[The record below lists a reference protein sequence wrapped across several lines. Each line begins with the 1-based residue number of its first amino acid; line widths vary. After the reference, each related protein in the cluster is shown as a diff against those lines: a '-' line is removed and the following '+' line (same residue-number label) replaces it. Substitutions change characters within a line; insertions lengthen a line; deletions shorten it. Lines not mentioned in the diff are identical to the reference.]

1 MAQEKGRHE
10 SELKVAC
17 IQMEPIIGEKAANL
31 KNSLAM
37 ITTAAKEG
45 AKLIVLPELAN
56 SGYVFE
62 TREEAF
68 SLAEPV
74 PGGPT
79 CDAWIEI
86 AARHGVYLVAGIT
99 ERDGNALYNSSVVIG
114 PDGYIGTFRKVHLW
128 NEENLFFERGNLG
141 FPVFHT
147 PIGRIGTFIC
157 YDGWFPESYRL
168 CALQGADIICVPT
181 NWVPIPGQDPKRE
194 AMANIL
200 CMAAAHSNSVFIAA
214 ADRVGT
220 ERGQLF
226 NGQSIIVSYTG
237 WPIGGPA
244 SPTKEEIIYANVN
257 LADARR
263 KRNWNEY
270 NQVLR
275 DRRTDVYSEMLG
287 SKTEPGW
294 Y

>member
-1 MAQEKGRHE
+1 MKRQESPIKI
-10 SELKVAC
+10 AC
-17 IQMEPIIGEKAANL
+17 VQMEPRVGHTASNVERGLAFIDEAARN
-31 KNSLAM
+31 
-37 ITTAAKEG
+37 G
-45 AKLIVLPELAN
+45 ANLIVLPELCN

-62 TREEAF
+62 SRDEAF
-68 SLAEPV
+68 ALAEEIPA
-74 PGGPT
+74 GPT
-79 CDAWIEI
+79 TKRWCEAS
-86 AARHGVYLVAGIT
+86 AKHKVYLVAGIA
-99 ERDGNALYNSSVVIG
+99 EREGTKLFNSAVVIG
-114 PDGYIGTFRKVHLW
+114 PSGYLGKFRKVHLW
-128 NEENLFFERGNLG
+128 NEENLYFEPGNLG

-168 CALQGADIICVPT
+168 CALQGADIVCIPT

-200 CMAAAHSNSVFIAA
+200 CMAAAHSNSLFVAA

-220 ERGQLF
+220 ERGQPF
-226 NGQSIIVSYTG
+226 NGQSVIVSYTG

-244 SPTKEEIIYANVN
+244 SKDKEEIIYAEAN

-275 DRRTDVYSEMLG
+275 DRRTDVYGEMLG
-287 SKTEPGW
+287 SEAAPGW

>member
-1 MAQEKGRHE
+1 MARRKPRDEAAVKI
-10 SELKVAC
+10 AC
-17 IQMEPIIGEKAANL
+17 IQMEPVVGRKDRNVKRSVEMIEEAAGNGA
-31 KNSLAM
+31 SLV
-37 ITTAAKEG
+37 
-45 AKLIVLPELAN
+45 VLPELAN

-68 SLAEPV
+68 ALSEPV

-79 CDAWIEI
+79 TDAWSDL
-86 AARHGVYLVAGIT
+86 ASRHSLHIVAGIN
-99 ERDGNALYNSSVVIG
+99 ERDDQALYNSSVVIG
-114 PDGYIGTFRKVHLW
+114 PQGYIGTFRKVHLW
-128 NEENLFFERGNLG
+128 NAENLFFEPGNLG
-141 FPVFHT
+141 FPVFKT
-147 PIGRIGTFIC
+147 SIGRIGSFIC

-168 CALQGADIICVPT
+168 CALQGADIVCIPT
-181 NWVPIPGQDPKRE
+181 NWVPIPGQDKDRE

-200 CMAAAHSNSVFIAA
+200 VMAAAHSNSVFVAA

-220 ERGQLF
+220 ERRQPF
-226 NGQSIIVSYTG
+226 VGQSLIASYTG

-244 SPTKEEIIYANVN
+244 SADKEEIIYAEAN

-275 DRRTDVYSEMLG
+275 DRRSDVYSEMLG
-287 SKTEPGW
+287 ADVRPGW